1 MSTKAIRKVLRLFGA
16 TNVREDPTG
25 EKSEALH
32 AARAEV
38 EAIERAAKAY
48 AREDSSSLDD
58 DVIDAL
64 RVMES
69 IARDAP

>member
-1 MSTKAIRKVLRLFGA
+1 MSTRKIR
-16 TNVREDPTG
+16 
-25 EKSEALH
+25 EALEALPFH
-32 AARAEV
+32 AGDSKEACDLADAALAEV

-58 DVIDAL
+58 DVIAAL
-64 RVMES
+64 RVMDS